1 MYSCPSLLCVKH
13 VSLVLYRLLFF
24 PQQSWAFFGLFS
36 LSFLSSLRQLIQ
48 TEPAARHSI
57 LRKQS
62 DREKGA
68 LELRFA
74 AVATN
79 YDDCVS
85 LPTSQLPVISW
96 QRETI
101 RGRGENSL
109 KKKKWVRNEKK
120 EKKRGHAPASVEG
133 ASQEGL
139 I

>member
-1 MYSCPSLLCVKH
+1 MYSCPSLLSVKH

-24 PQQSWAFFGLFS
+24 PSSPGHFFLLLFFF
-36 LSFLSSLRQLIQ
+36 LFFSFLSGPRQLIQ
-48 TEPAARHSI
+48 TDPAARHSI

-74 AVATN
+74 GVATN

-85 LPTSQLPVISW
+85 PPTSQLPVISW

-101 RGRGENSL
+101 RGRGET
-109 KKKKWVRNEKK
+109 V
-120 EKKRGHAPASVEG
+120 
-133 ASQEGL
+133 
-139 I
+139 